1 MWVKNK
7 KTKTLQEIHNS
18 DVLALCKKDTKNFE
32 VSENRPENSSEKQ
45 VVEEENKET
54 ESEGEVPDSEVNTDK
69 QSEMIDYSVMGLNEL
84 KKAAKEKGIQGY
96 SNMDKS
102 TLIAVIQAH

>member
-18 DVLALCKKDTKNFE
+18 DVLTLCKKDTENFE
-32 VSENRPENSSEKQ
+32 VSENRTEKLTI
-45 VVEEENKET
+45 EEENKET

-69 QSEMIDYSVMGLNEL
+69 QSEMIDYGVMGLNKL

>member
-32 VSENRPENSSEKQ
+32 VSENSSEKQ

>member
-54 ESEGEVPDSEVNTDK
+54 EIEGEVPDSEV
-69 QSEMIDYSVMGLNEL
+69 IDYSVMGLNEL

-96 SNMDKS
+96 GNMNKS